1 MKPKKF
7 TKPFSVVA
15 HIGKSLP
22 DAILNQEPQPETPF
36 TETVLQGWFGV
47 SRAP

>member
-7 TKPFSVVA
+7 TKPFSVVEQ
-15 HIGKSLP
+15 IRKSLP
-22 DAILNQEPQPETPF
+22 DAILNQRLRPGTPF

>member
-7 TKPFSVVA
+7 TKPFSVVEQ
-15 HIGKSLP
+15 IRKSLP
-22 DAILNQEPQPETPF
+22 DAILNQRLRPGTPF
-36 TETVLQGWFGV
+36 SEMELQGWFGV